1 MKGLITTLNSKFTH
15 SALSI
20 RYLKKFV
27 EKIGYEIDM
36 AEYTINHR
44 IEYIVSEI
52 YKGRYDVITF
62 SCYIWN
68 YNETIKVCRSLKKLL
83 PNVTL
88 ILGGPEVTYDANVV
102 LNKYDFIDY
111 ICIGEGEIVFS
122 NLYAALIKGERIEA
136 IKGIAYRVGKEICV
150 NEEEALIKNLDIIPF
165 PYEESLEGLDNRIIY
180 YESSRG
186 CPFNCQYCLS
196 STLSGVRFFSLE
208 RVKKDLQFFLDKNL
222 KQVKFVDRTFNANKK
237 HAFEIIKFLNE
248 NNNGITNFHFEITAS
263 LLDDEIIEYLKDV
276 PVGLFQFEIGVQST
290 YEDTIL
296 EIDRN
301 VDFYR
306 VKEHVLRVSAYENIH
321 LHLDLIVGL
330 PFENYRRFKQ
340 SFNDVYRLKPE
351 KLQLGFLKLLKG
363 SGLWKNQEQY
373 GYVYSDEPP
382 YEIYFNKYITFDEV
396 LLLKE
401 VEELVESYYNSH
413 RFDQSVAYVIE
424 QRFEGSPIDFYV
436 DFFRYWEEKGLYHLS
451 HKSNALYKILLNY
464 YEERGFE
471 KYNFFCDVVK
481 FDYYKNNSKQVYDLF
496 EEVTLDDFAN
506 RCHLFLQE
514 DSNVEKCV
522 PNLLGKPAKY
532 IIKKVHFEIF
542 SYDILKA
549 MNSGYKDIYEMEN
562 VILFNYNIENK
573 VFTRSLYYTVNI

>member
-27 EKIGYEIDM
+27 EKKGYEIDLE
-36 AEYTINHR
+36 EYTINHR

-52 YKGRYDVITF
+52 YKGKYDVITF

-68 YNETIKVCRSLKKLL
+68 YSETIKVCRSLKKLI
-83 PNVTL
+83 PNIRL
-88 ILGGPEVTYDANVV
+88 ILGGPEVTYDPEVV
-102 LNKYDFIDY
+102 LEDYDFIDY
-111 ICIGEGEIVFS
+111 ICLGEGELVFS
-122 NLYAALIKGERIEA
+122 NLYSALLEGRSPNGIKGV
-136 IKGIAYRVGKEICV
+136 AYRVNQEIVV
-150 NEEEALIKNLDIIPF
+150 NEEEDLIKNLDIIPF

-196 STLSGVRFFSLE
+196 STLAGVRFFSLP
-208 RVKKDLQFFLDKNL
+208 RVKKDLQFFLDKKL

-263 LLDDEIIEYLKDV
+263 LLDEEIINYLKDV
-276 PVGLFQFEIGVQST
+276 PVGLFQFEVGVQST

-296 EIDRN
+296 EIDRQ
-301 VDFYR
+301 VDFEK
-306 VKEHVLRVSAYENIH
+306 VKESVLKVSAFENIH

-330 PFENYRRFKQ
+330 PFENYERFKL

-363 SGLWKNQEQY
+363 SGLWRNQEQY

-382 YEIYFNKYITFDEV
+382 YEIYFNKYISFDEV
-396 LLLKE
+396 LLFKE

-413 RFDQSVAYVIE
+413 RFDMSMDYVI
-424 QRFEGSPIDFYV
+424 QKMFNNSPIDFYI
-436 DFFRYWEEKGLYHLS
+436 DFFNFWEEKGLHHVS
-451 HKSNALYKILLNY
+451 HKSNTLYKILLNY
-464 YEERGFE
+464 YEDRQFSQY
-471 KYNFFCDVVK
+471 KFFCDLVK
-481 FDYYKNNSKQVYDLF
+481 IDYYKNNDKQVYGLF
-496 EEVTLDDFAN
+496 EEVTVEDFTN
-506 RCHLFLQE
+506 RCHLFLKDE
-514 DSNVEKCV
+514 NNVEMCI
-522 PNLLGKPAKY
+522 PNMVGKPAKY
-532 IIKKVHFEIF
+532 IIRRVHFEIF

-549 MNSGYKDIYEMEN
+549 VQSGYKDIYEVKN
-562 VILFNYNIENK
+562 VILFNYDIDHK